1 VERDVAG
8 PCDLSCVGLLE
19 TIPHASWDKGA
30 NAKRLRPTI
39 AKRLRPSV
47 RGTLSSGARSVCV
60 DSLREAIAW
69 TIWGMVSNGCQQCQQ
84 GEERC

>member
-1 VERDVAG
+1 MEGERREAIATVWPAR
-8 PCDLSCVGLLE
+8 S
-19 TIPHASWDKGA
+19 AAKGW
-30 NAKRLRPTI
+30 RPGI